1 MYTLPLLTI
10 SMTKGTGIVTCVP
23 SDAPTDFAA
32 LRDLKEKPKLREKYH
47 ITDEMVLPYD
57 VVEIIEVP
65 GMGKR
70 LAEQACLDMGIK
82 SQNDTQKLEEAKE
95 LVYKKGFY
103 EGVMLVGS
111 QAGKR
116 VSGRVFASRV
126 GGGGEADRAAGDDRR
141 GQRLPVLRAERPG
154 DQPLGRRVRGDVQ

>member
-1 MYTLPLLTI
+1 MLFSP
-10 SMTKGTGIVTCVP
+10 
-23 SDAPTDFAA
+23 
-32 LRDLKEKPKLREKYH
+32 LKEGEGVVAFFADHSKVPKEPSPHFVIQRQQRVLNCNPKLREKYH

-65 GMGKR
+65 GLGKR
-70 LAEQACLDMGIK
+70 LAEKACLDMGIK

-116 VSGRVFASRV
+116 VGAARACERRRACRTTAARSCSTSSTTSSR
-126 GGGGEADRAAGDDRR
+126 A
-141 GQRLPVLRAERPG
+141 PT
-154 DQPLGRRVRGDVQ
+154 